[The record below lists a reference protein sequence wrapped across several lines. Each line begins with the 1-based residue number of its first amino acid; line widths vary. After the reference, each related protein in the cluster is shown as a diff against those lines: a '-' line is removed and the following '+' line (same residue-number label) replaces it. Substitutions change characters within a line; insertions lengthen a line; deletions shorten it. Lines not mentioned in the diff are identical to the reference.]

1 MSLLEKHNV
10 GDLFL
15 HSYTVNEGFRV
26 HRLGMVVKVLDYGN
40 NFPMYKVVW
49 ADTKMES
56 MQSLYSHSDIQY
68 YKEGL
73 ENYMGKTDK

>member
-1 MSLLEKHNV
+1 MNEHKV

-15 HSYTVNEGFRV
+15 YSYISNQGRIN
-26 HRLGMVVKVLDYGN
+26 RLGMVSKIMDYGN

-49 ADTKMES
+49 ADTKAES
-56 MQSLYSHSDIQY
+56 MQSLYSHNDIQH

-73 ENYMGKTDK
+73 ELYMGKYIEK

>member
-1 MSLLEKHNV
+1 MNKHNV

-15 HSYTVNEGFRV
+15 HSYTVNEGFRI
-26 HRLGMVVKVLDYGN
+26 HRLGMVAKVLDYGK

-49 ADTKMES
+49 ADDKHES
-56 MQSLYSHSDIQY
+56 MQSLYSHTDIQY

-73 ENYMGKTDK
+73 ENYLEKQHK